1 MSATAQFGL
10 LPLENITPSLTNPR
24 RTFKDAG
31 LSDMADSIRQNGVL
45 QPILVRPLPPQ
56 RVPDTPRHITH
67 EIVAG
72 ERRWRASGIA
82 KQATVPVI
90 IKHLTN
96 IEVLECQVIENLQ
109 REDITE
115 LEEANG
121 FDALIREG
129 YSVEFLA
136 QKIGKSRRHV
146 FNRLKLLDL
155 CPEAATALLDGKIS
169 ANTALQ
175 LAAIPSH
182 TVQARALAD
191 VAGLKTGMDEILKA
205 RYMLR
210 LTKFDTKSPNLGAI
224 PCVECHKRTKSN
236 PDLFA
241 TENHSA
247 DLCLDIDCYNR
258 KIEAT
263 QAHKADAA
271 RAAGKTIITGPE
283 ARELMPLLP
292 CKQWKIT
299 GYLRLDDKADSPVK
313 GATIRKLLS
322 EVDWE
327 QTTPETLIET
337 RTGELV
343 AVLPEQI
350 AINLL
355 RSAGHISDLAQA
367 GADAIDRLI
376 EKTEAKAADKAQ
388 SAQAA
393 AIAASYEQELRLT
406 IIDALPDIRSRKTNE
421 LHHLFIDF
429 LVRVWEQRATPAAA
443 KILCKA
449 LGINSGIA
457 YKEAVTDRIKSFKL
471 DTSALAYMHLMQLAL
486 TIDAATVPMQDNDIQ
501 PYIKAAKID
510 TDQLKRHA
518 IAGHTEDD
526 SPPCSIVQPTA
537 PAPSPLAH
545 SQSRGGGK
553 PKKLSA
559 QDATTGIAHA
569 MQGLEEASAAADAA
583 AEKTGTSDDV
593 RKNKPPPPP
602 PPKKQY
608 HKVGQWIK
616 KTTTKQKAQ
625 IINRAKSGGEMKY
638 MVVSS
643 GGVQDWKHS
652 EVELV

>member
-1 MSATAQFGL
+1 MSTAQFGL
-10 LPLENITPSLTNPR
+10 VQIEDITPSLTNPR
-24 RTFKDAG
+24 RTFNDAA
-31 LSDMADSIRQNGVL
+31 LIDMADSIRQNGVL
-45 QPILVRPLPPQ
+45 QPILVRPLPPH
-56 RVPDTPRHITH
+56 RVADTPRNVIY

-82 KQATVPVI
+82 KQAAVPVI
-90 IKHLTN
+90 IKHLTD

-146 FNRLKLLDL
+146 FNRIKLLDL
-155 CPEAATALLDGKIS
+155 CPEAAKALLDGKIS
-169 ANTALQ
+169 ATTAMTI
-175 LAAIPSH
+175 AAIPSH

-191 VAGLKTGMDEILKA
+191 VAGLKTGVEELIKT

-210 LTKFDTKSPNLGAI
+210 LTKFDTSSGELGAI
-224 PCVECHKRTKSN
+224 PCTVCDKRTKAN

-241 TENHSA
+241 AENHSA
-247 DLCLDIDCYNR
+247 DLCLDIDCYTR
-258 KIEAT
+258 KTEAA
-263 QAHKADAA
+263 QAQKAEAA
-271 RAAGKTIITGPE
+271 RAAGKTVITGTE
-283 ARELMPLLP
+283 AIALMPPLQF
-292 CKQWKIT
+292 KHSKID
-299 GYLRLDDKADSPVK
+299 GYLRLDDTADSPVK
-313 GATIRKLLS
+313 GKTIRKLLS
-322 EVDWE
+322 EVDWQ

-337 RTGELV
+337 RSGELV
-343 AVLPEQI
+343 AALPEQI

-355 RSAGHISDLAQA
+355 RSAGHISDLAQV
-367 GADAIDRLI
+367 GADALDRLI

-393 AIAASYEQELRLT
+393 AIAASYEKELKLD
-406 IIDALPDIRSRKTNE
+406 IIDALPHIRSRDTDE
-421 LHHLFIDF
+421 LTHLFIDF

-457 YKEAVTDRIKSFKL
+457 HKEAVTDRIKSFKL

-486 TIDAATVPMQDNDIQ
+486 TIDAATLEIQDNIQ
-501 PYIKAAKID
+501 SYVKAARID
-510 TDQLKRHA
+510 TDQLKRYA
-518 IAGHTEDD
+518 IAEHTEDD

-559 QDATTGIAHA
+559 QDAATGIAHA
-569 MQGLEEASAAADAA
+569 MQGLEAASAAADAA

-593 RKNKPPPPP
+593 QNKEATATPP
-602 PPKKQY
+602 PPKQK
-608 HKVGQWIK
+608 HHNVGAYIK
-616 KTTTKQKAQ
+616 FTPTGHRGQVIKRFKK
-625 IINRAKSGGEMKY
+625 GGQMTY
-638 MVVSS
+638 NVMSM
-643 GGVQDWKHS
+643 GGVVTWGHS
-652 EVELV
+652 DTEAI